1 MMVMVKSSVFKGRLV
16 DQGFSQRYGVDYEEI
31 FLPLPI
37 LYPLTLPI
45 VSIRTLLAFAAEKK
59 LQVYQMDVV
68 SAF

>member
-45 VSIRTLLAFAAEKK
+45 VSIRI
-59 LQVYQMDVV
+59 Y
-68 SAF
+68 